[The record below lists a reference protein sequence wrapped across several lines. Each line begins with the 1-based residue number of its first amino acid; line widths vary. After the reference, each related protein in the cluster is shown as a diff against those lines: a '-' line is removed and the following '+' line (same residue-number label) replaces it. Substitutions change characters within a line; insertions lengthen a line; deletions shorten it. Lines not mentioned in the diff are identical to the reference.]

1 MRKILPNML
10 GVGSNASFHA
20 SVVHGAEAQNG
31 ALRPGDRI
39 GLATEIV
46 TAFVRNNSLPSGELA
61 PLIFSVHD
69 ALSKLEKPETA
80 LVTNPPTLV
89 PAVPINKSITTEYLI
104 CLEDGRRFKSLRRHL
119 KLLGMTPSE
128 YRAKWKLPA
137 EYPMVAP
144 NYAAVRSALA
154 KKIGLGLKV
163 AGKTLGRPKK
173 AVRTPVRVAS
183 N

>member
-1 MRKILPNML
+1 MRKILPNMPG
-10 GVGSNASFHA
+10 GVPN
-20 SVVHGAEAQNG
+20 VTLQPNG
-31 ALRPGDRI
+31 AHGYEPSTNGVLRPGDRI

-46 TAFVRNNSLPSGELA
+46 TAFVRNNSLPSVELA

-69 ALSKLEKPETA
+69 ALSKLEKPETTVA
-80 LVTNPPTLV
+80 ASSTPV
-89 PAVPINKSITTEYLI
+89 PAVPVSKSITTDYLI

-119 KLLGMTPSE
+119 KLLGMTPNE

-163 AGKTLGRPKK
+163 AGKTLGRPRKV
-173 AVRTPVRVAS
+173 VRTPVRAATS
-183 N
+183 